1 MTLLALIRHAPTT
14 WNAEGRL
21 QGRRDTPLS
30 EEGAAMLAEWAP
42 PVAFSAFDWRVSPLS
57 RTRRTARALAG
68 RDVPTDDRLIE
79 MVETR

>member
-30 EEGAAMLAEWAP
+30 QDGKA
-42 PVAFSAFDWRVSPLS
+42 
-57 RTRRTARALAG
+57 ALATWAAPL
-68 RDVPTDDRLIE
+68 RTQRV
-79 MVETR
+79 